1 MNPAETRPQVPGE
14 AAPLT
19 AQSATMLRTAPR
31 RFDVRRALR
40 TYSFIF
46 SAVLAGAL
54 LVATLLTEQGG
65 FGLTN
70 QLADAA
76 PLTIA
81 ALASAPA
88 IIGGGFD
95 LSISPLIFFVNA
107 VYVVWLAPHGLGGA
121 ISIPIVLALAIA
133 TSTLSGIITVTLR
146 IPAIVVTLAMFF
158 ALQGVDLLIAP
169 NPVSMTQQNGW
180 ITHLAGSVGPLP
192 GGAIMIGLPLVI
204 WFALRYVPFRR
215 LLYAVGSND
224 ATAFSSGVNVGGVR
238 VASYALG
245 GLFAGFAGLS
255 LTALT
260 LSTDASQSTEYTLV
274 AIAAVVLGGT
284 SLAGGRGGLVGVL
297 FGAFSIY
304 LLQNLLATL
313 QVNSAYLQILYG
325 GILILAVVIQG
336 AFALQGHESG
346 ARGRFAVD
354 DWLHRRRSGWKRA
367 ADGAPITSVAPQDR
381 AGSPTGSLA
390 TKALAAD
397 GMPGT
402 VRAWRAL
409 TRAQRRFPLLQVLAV
424 AVVFTYGAL
433 TLPGLA
439 SWVGIRTILVLAAI
453 VGLASCGQTLLIL
466 MGGFDLGV
474 SGFIVAGALTVTALN
489 LKYNISFVE
498 ALVFAL
504 VGAAI
509 LGAFAGYVCHRFK
522 INPLVMTL
530 AMGTLAVGLVE
541 VQNGG
546 VADGNSPMWLATL
559 AEPAAKTFGLP
570 IPPAIAIWVL
580 VIVLFALFLHRT
592 KLGRNLLATGA
603 NPRAAE
609 YALINTRRVWMAAF
623 AFSAATSALV
633 GVLIAGFAG
642 TVVTTLGDPYL
653 FQSVVAVI
661 VGGTVFGG
669 PGDYTRTS
677 LGALFLTILV
687 TVLVGHGA
695 SAALE
700 EIVYGGIILVAV
712 AIYGRDRRIR
722 DRV

>member
-1 MNPAETRPQVPGE
+1 MAP
-14 AAPLT
+14 AAP
-19 AQSATMLRTAPR
+19 A
-31 RFDVRRALR
+31 RFDIRRTLR

-46 SAVLAGAL
+46 SAVLTAAL

-121 ISIPIVLALAIA
+121 ISVPILLALGIA
-133 TSTLSGIITVTLR
+133 TATLSGIITVTLR

-180 ITHLAGSVGPLP
+180 ITHLAGSVGPVP

-224 ATAFSSGVNVGGVR
+224 ATAFSSGVNVGAVR
-238 VASYALG
+238 VSSYALG
-245 GLFAGFAGLS
+245 GLFAAFAGLA
-255 LTALT
+255 LTGLT

-325 GILILAVVIQG
+325 GILIVAVVLQG
-336 AFALQGHESG
+336 AFALHGDEGST
-346 ARGRFAVD
+346 RGGLGLQ
-354 DWLHRRRSGWKRA
+354 DWLHRRSRGPRRPDFTGAGSAITRTQDGRNA
-367 ADGAPITSVAPQDR
+367 SVASVTGAPP
-381 AGSPTGSLA
+381 A
-390 TKALAAD
+390 TDARPARIRL
-397 GMPGT
+397 
-402 VRAWRAL
+402 WRTL
-409 TRAQRRFPLLQVLAV
+409 IRAQRRFPLLQLLAV

-489 LKYNISFVE
+489 LKYNISFAE
-498 ALVFAL
+498 ALVIAL
-504 VGAAI
+504 IGAAI

-546 VADGNSPMWLATL
+546 VADGTAPLWLATL
-559 AEPAAKTFGLP
+559 AEPVSRTFGLP
-570 IPPAIAIWVL
+570 VPPAVAIWVL

-609 YALINTRRVWMAAF
+609 YTLINTRRVWMAAF

-677 LGALFLTILV
+677 IGALFLTILV

-700 EIVYGGIILVAV
+700 EIVYGAIILVAV
-712 AIYGRDRRIR
+712 AVYGRDRRIR